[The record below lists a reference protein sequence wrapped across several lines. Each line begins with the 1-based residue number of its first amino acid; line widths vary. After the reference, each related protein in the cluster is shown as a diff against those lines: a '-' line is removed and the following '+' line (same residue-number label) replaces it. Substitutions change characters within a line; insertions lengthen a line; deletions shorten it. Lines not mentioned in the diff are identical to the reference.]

1 MRENKI
7 ASITGASRLNGIGA
21 AICHLLADN
30 GFDIFFTVNSGLE
43 IAQDDHHIQ
52 QIGGAGK
59 FMGITGNPE
68 STIVGS

>member
-30 GFDIFFTVNSGLE
+30 GFDIFFTYWTSYDTE
-43 IAQDDHHIQ
+43 
-52 QIGGAGK
+52 
-59 FMGITGNPE
+59 MPWGIELWRSNIRKNGCF
-68 STIVGS
+68 